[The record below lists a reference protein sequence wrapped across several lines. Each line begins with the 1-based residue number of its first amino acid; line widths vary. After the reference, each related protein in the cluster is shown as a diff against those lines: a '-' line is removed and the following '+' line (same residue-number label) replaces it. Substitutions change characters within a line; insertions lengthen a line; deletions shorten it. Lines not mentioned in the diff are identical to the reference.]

1 MDIFSLAAGKLV
13 ERSPQQPMSAREEQ
27 LYYERMGRPRLPR
40 DLATSLAT
48 LAGAVLVLLVGAHV
62 F

>member
-13 ERSPQQPMSAREEQ
+13 ERSRQQPKSAREEQ
-27 LYYERMGRPRLPR
+27 LYYERTGRPRLPR

-48 LAGAVLVLLVGAHV
+48 LAGVALVLLVGGYV
-62 F
+62 L